1 MSGDRPVALISGAS
15 RGIGAA
21 TARLLGSRGH
31 HVVVNYLSDRS
42 AAEAVVKD
50 VEAAGGTASAARADV
65 TDEGQVHAL
74 VDEHGPVDV
83 LVCNANVQPPIMVE
97 LPDLPWESF
106 AAKVE
111 RELAAAYLLTRRVLA
126 DMCPRRDGRIVYV
139 SSIAGDMVG
148 GGLAHGVAKAALN
161 AFSRQVAA
169 YAGRHGITVNTV
181 SPGPVETVAVA
192 ELLSDAEREQIRRL
206 TVRGRVTDP
215 DDVARVIGVL
225 VDDAAGQVTGQI
237 IPVDGGLS
245 LLRSQP

>member
-21 TARLLGSRGH
+21 TALLLGSRGH
-31 HVVVNYLSDRS
+31 HVVVNYLRDRE
-42 AAEAVVKD
+42 AAESVIKD
-50 VEAAGGTASAARADV
+50 IETAGGTAVVAQADV
-65 TDEGQVHAL
+65 TDEAQVHAL
-74 VDEHGPVDV
+74 VEAVGPVDV

-106 AAKVE
+106 AAKVD

-126 DMCPRRDGRIVYV
+126 DMRRGGRIVYV

-169 YAGRHGITVNTV
+169 FAGRRGITVNTV
-181 SPGPVETVAVA
+181 APGPVETDAVV
-192 ELLSDAEREQIRRL
+192 ELLSEAERDQIRQL
-206 TVRGRVTDP
+206 TVLGRVTTP
-215 DDVARVIGVL
+215 EDVARVIGVL

-237 IPVDGGLS
+237 IPVDGGLT
-245 LLRSQP
+245 LLRSQQ

>member
-31 HVVVNYLSDRS
+31 HVVVNYLRDRE
-42 AAEAVVKD
+42 AAESVVKD
-50 VEAAGGTASAARADV
+50 IETAGGIAVAAQADV
-65 TDEGQVHAL
+65 TDEAQVQAL
-74 VDEHGPVDV
+74 VDTVGPVDV

-106 AAKVE
+106 AAKVD

-126 DMCPRRDGRIVYV
+126 DMRRGGRIVYV

-169 YAGRHGITVNTV
+169 FAGRHGITVNTV
-181 SPGPVETVAVA
+181 APGPVETDAVV
-192 ELLSDAEREQIRRL
+192 ELLSEAERDQIRQL
-206 TVRGRVTDP
+206 TVLGRVTTP
-215 DDVARVIGVL
+215 EDVARVIGVL

-237 IPVDGGLS
+237 IPVDGGLT
-245 LLRSQP
+245 LLRSQQ